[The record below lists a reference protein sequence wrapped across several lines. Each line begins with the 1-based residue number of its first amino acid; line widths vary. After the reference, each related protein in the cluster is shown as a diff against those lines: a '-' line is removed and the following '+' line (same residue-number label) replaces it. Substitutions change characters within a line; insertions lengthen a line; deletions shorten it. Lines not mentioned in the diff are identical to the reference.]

1 MVTLL
6 SDYAARHPARLR
18 ENLAALDL
26 TPPDDELAQLEPIA
40 AQVTGDRYPDV
51 TGTSTAREARAS
63 LQPCHLSA

>member
-1 MVTLL
+1 M
-6 SDYAARHPARLR
+6 
-18 ENLAALDL
+18 
-26 TPPDDELAQLEPIA
+26 PPDTQPAYERTSPPSTSPPPPDELAQLEPIA